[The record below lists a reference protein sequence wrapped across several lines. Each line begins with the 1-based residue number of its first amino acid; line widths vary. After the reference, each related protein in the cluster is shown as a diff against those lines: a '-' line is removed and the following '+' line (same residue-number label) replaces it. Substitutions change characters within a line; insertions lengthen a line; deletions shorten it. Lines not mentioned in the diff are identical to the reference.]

1 MAGDAVRPSAPLIM
15 DVSVV
20 MPVRN
25 GMPHL
30 AVQLD
35 ALARQ
40 TYQGRWEVIISD
52 NGSTDDSADAVR
64 AVADRVPL
72 RVIDSRDAPGRR
84 GHARRRP
91 GRRKAGCCCSAIVTT
106 SPRMTGSTGWSPPS
120 TGTRRSGATS
130 MTRP

>member
-1 MAGDAVRPSAPLIM
+1 MSMAGDAVRPSAPVIM

-40 TYQGRWEVIISD
+40 TYQGR
-52 NGSTDDSADAVR
+52 
-64 AVADRVPL
+64 
-72 RVIDSRDAPGRR
+72 
-84 GHARRRP
+84 
-91 GRRKAGCCCSAIVTT
+91 
-106 SPRMTGSTGWSPPS
+106 
-120 TGTRRSGATS
+120 
-130 MTRP
+130 

>member
-1 MAGDAVRPSAPLIM
+1 MTGEAVRSSLPVTM

-52 NGSTDDSADAVR
+52 NGFN
-64 AVADRVPL
+64 
-72 RVIDSRDAPGRR
+72 
-84 GHARRRP
+84 
-91 GRRKAGCCCSAIVTT
+91 
-106 SPRMTGSTGWSPPS
+106 
-120 TGTRRSGATS
+120 
-130 MTRP
+130 